1 VIDWL
6 DFVAPLVLP
15 SGQGSPLYAGEVIS
29 TTKNGLDIEWSKQK
43 RMEHEGSHS
52 SKISVSHG
60 DALGGYPGIRI
71 SGCPGKFLQGHNIFG
86 SDDIVGLTL
95 EMLHRVCASLH
106 LVPTET
112 EQGFWDLGLIN
123 MLRVDVTQS
132 RDLGTLPRVLTA
144 IRSLSETANLKFRGR
159 GEFNGHSLLYGKGSR
174 HFSTTLY
181 AKGAELKVKGHRLH
195 LLLQE
200 TSLPSVAEG
209 LLRIEHRLMGMFLR
223 KKELHILAN
232 WGENTPAELHSEL
245 LSGLEI
251 ADATMIDTGK
261 LAGLPAALR
270 TSYVLW
276 TTGVDLRT
284 VISRRTFYRH
294 RSLLKQSHGID
305 IAIPQPADAPS
316 NVVPLKVVLH
326 AMPFPD
332 APHWAVGTPLYFEPS
347 RRLKRA

>member
-6 DFVAPLVLP
+6 DFVAPLAGAQSSP
-15 SGQGSPLYAGEVIS
+15 SLRAGYVTSTSAEGEV
-29 TTKNGLDIEWSKQK
+29 EWIKSK
-43 RMEHEGSHS
+43 RLEYEGSHS
-52 SKISVSHG
+52 SKITVCTG
-60 DALGGYPGIRI
+60 DALGGYPGLRI

-95 EMLHRVCASLH
+95 EMLYRVCASLH

-123 MLRVDVTQS
+123 MLRVDDTQS

-144 IRSLSETANLKFRGR
+144 IRSLSETAKLKFRGR

-181 AKGAELKVKGHRLH
+181 AKGAELKVKAHQLPHG
-195 LLLQE
+195 LQE
-200 TSLPSVAEG
+200 TSLLAYAQG

-232 WGENTPAELHSEL
+232 WGENTPSELHSEL

-284 VISRRTFYRH
+284 VISRKTFYRH

-305 IAIPQPADAPS
+305 ISIPQPADAPS

-326 AMPFPD
+326 AMPVPD